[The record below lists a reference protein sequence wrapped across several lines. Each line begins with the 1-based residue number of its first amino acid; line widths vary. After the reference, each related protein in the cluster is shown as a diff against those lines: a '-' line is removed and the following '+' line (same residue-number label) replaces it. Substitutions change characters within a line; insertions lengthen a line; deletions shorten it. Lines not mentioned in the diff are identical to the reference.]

1 MGTIVPDSG
10 TIPCAACPL
19 AESPFMKFK
28 MAPNS
33 VFAILLRKPWW
44 ISLLVASVWVLLAAA
59 LLPQDLR
66 VVGSLGSIPFFVIS
80 GVAMVRQWNAPS
92 AREVEAITQAVA
104 AMGWADLSRALTQ
117 AYAAQGHAVS
127 AIEGGADLRLE
138 QGGRTRLVAARRWKA
153 ARHGEESVQ
162 ALIDALRR
170 EDASEGHYIV
180 LGELSVNAQRLVRL
194 HGLVLVQ
201 GPELAQLLRGV
212 VPSGR

>member
-1 MGTIVPDSG
+1 
-10 TIPCAACPL
+10 
-19 AESPFMKFK
+19 MKFK

-44 ISLLVASVWVLLAAA
+44 ISFLVAAVWVLVASA
-59 LLPQDLR
+59 LLPEDLR
-66 VVGSLGSIPFFVIS
+66 VVGSLGAIPFFIVS

-117 AYAAQGHAVS
+117 AYTAQGHAVR

-138 QGGRTRLVAARRWKA
+138 LGGRTRLVAARRWKA

-162 ALIDALRR
+162 ALIDALHR
-170 EDASEGHYIV
+170 EDAPEGHYIA
-180 LGELSVNAQRLVRL
+180 LGELSVNAQRLVRQ

-201 GPELAQLLRGV
+201 ASELAQLLRGV
-212 VPSGR
+212 VPAGR

>member
-1 MGTIVPDSG
+1 
-10 TIPCAACPL
+10 
-19 AESPFMKFK
+19 MKFK

-44 ISLLVASVWVLLAAA
+44 ISFLVASVWVLVAAA

-66 VVGSLGSIPFFVIS
+66 VVGSLGAIPFYVVS

-92 AREVEAITQAVA
+92 AREVEVITQAVA

-117 AYAAQGHAVS
+117 AYTVKGHTVR

-138 QGGRTRLVAARRWKA
+138 QGGRTRIVAARRWKA

-162 ALIDALRR
+162 ALVDAMRR
-170 EDASEGHYIV
+170 EDASEGHYIA
-180 LGELSVNAQRLVRL
+180 LGELSVNAQRLVRE

-201 GPELAQLLRGV
+201 GLELAQLLRGV